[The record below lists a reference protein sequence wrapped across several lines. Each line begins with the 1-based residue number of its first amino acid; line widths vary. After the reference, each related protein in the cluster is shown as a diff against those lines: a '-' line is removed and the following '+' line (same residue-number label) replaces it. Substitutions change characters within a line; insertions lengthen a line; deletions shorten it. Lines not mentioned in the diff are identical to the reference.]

1 MCQKPTFILNNN
13 VANAVVPWPSQKAAA
28 ICSQKTSAW
37 GTETQ
42 YTVLGHTE
50 CLICCHIQVSTAVL
64 SITAKAKKKEKEKEK
79 EKKEEEKME
88 VVGAHIQT

>member
-1 MCQKPTFILNNN
+1 MWQMLLLPDPLIKFLPF
-13 VANAVVPWPSQKAAA
+13 VPRRLQPRA
-28 ICSQKTSAW
+28 
-37 GTETQ
+37 ETQ
-42 YTVLGHTE
+42 YIVLGHTE

-88 VVGAHIQT
+88 VVGAHIET